1 MRLDLITIF
10 IEFSTWAVLMAS
22 LKIIGSGL
30 LTAIPLARD
39 SEVKPNL
46 GFDHKHGL
54 LSKRH

>member
-1 MRLDLITIF
+1 MRLDLTTIF
-10 IEFSTWAVLMAS
+10 LEFSTWAVLMAS

-30 LTAIPLARD
+30 LTAIPLGQGQQ
-39 SEVKPNL
+39 